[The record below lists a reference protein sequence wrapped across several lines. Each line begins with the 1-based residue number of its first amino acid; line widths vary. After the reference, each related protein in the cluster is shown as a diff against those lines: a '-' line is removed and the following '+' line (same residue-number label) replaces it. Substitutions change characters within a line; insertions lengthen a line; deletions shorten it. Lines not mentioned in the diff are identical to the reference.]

1 MTHPQISNEILCPYC
16 HRCRDCSF
24 FSFDSH
30 KKPQLIIFSKL
41 SVYKIITVLQVSFM
55 IPPEIIPGRM
65 ALLITLILCLVNI
78 FMSVTT
84 SSPNANT
91 ISSIGSWII
100 FCIIFVHL
108 GLLEYGI
115 ILFLK
120 YCQMTKYSDEYEK
133 TLFKRVD
140 LISLTAAL
148 FTFIVFNVIFWYY

>member
-1 MTHPQISNEILCPYC
+1 
-16 HRCRDCSF
+16 
-24 FSFDSH
+24 
-30 KKPQLIIFSKL
+30 
-41 SVYKIITVLQVSFM
+41 M

-108 GLLEYGI
+108 GLLEYGT

-148 FTFIVFNVIFWYY
+148 FTFIVFNVIFWNY

>member
-1 MTHPQISNEILCPYC
+1 
-16 HRCRDCSF
+16 
-24 FSFDSH
+24 
-30 KKPQLIIFSKL
+30 
-41 SVYKIITVLQVSFM
+41 M

-100 FCIIFVHL
+100 FCIIFVHFCL
-108 GLLEYGI
+108 VEYGT
-115 ILFLK
+115 ILLMK
-120 YCQMTKYSDEYEK
+120 YCHCPKYSEEYEK

-140 LISLTAAL
+140 LISLIVGL
-148 FTFIVFNVIFWYY
+148 FTFIIFNIVFWCYSKSSSYVDSSYMNPSYSIV